1 MVISWL
7 IAAWSA
13 FNTEN
18 SDLSVFKPQDKGI
31 DIPLNELGQA
41 CTHLL
46 TDTQTHTVARCLVHL
61 KGGLV

>member
-7 IAAWSA
+7 IAPWSA

-18 SDLSVFKPQDKGI
+18 SDLAVFKPQDKGI

-46 TDTQTHTVARCLVHL
+46 TDDPKHTQ
-61 KGGLV
+61 